1 MLAREPALTIHGN
14 SNIQIFIKYVCVIRV
29 FVYKVWTVFRLW
41 WVVLRLDIQGNTR
54 RVQRLGS
61 SSLVVTL
68 PKSWVKAVGLKPGD
82 RVVVVQEGMT
92 LRIVPARDDE
102 SGMPVSSLDA
112 SRLGDREVQ
121 RLLWC
126 FYVLG
131 NDSVDIRVSGREQ
144 LRILREAASGFVGLE
159 VAALGDDVAR
169 LNVLIDSSRL
179 DVKSAIKGIAVDVDK
194 VVDLFRR
201 AVEGEEVNPEEIARI
216 RGEVRRS
223 LSMVERYLVN
233 VISTEVTGW
242 EAKKLLSMMIAAN
255 FFGLSA
261 SEMLDAA
268 ALLSKLGAPRDERI
282 KAAVEKL
289 TRLVPLV
296 GVNIANPSLKRGAEL
311 MTSILEIK
319 ASMEAVVLD
328 DSSSK
333 EDVYAAARI
342 TEIIRLLLLAVN
354 VMYCVAFFN
363 TK

>member
-1 MLAREPALTIHGN
+1 ME
-14 SNIQIFIKYVCVIRV
+14 V
-29 FVYKVWTVFRLW
+29 
-41 WVVLRLDIQGNTR
+41 QGDTR

-92 LRIVPARDDE
+92 LRIVPAREGE
-102 SGMPVSSLDA
+102 SGLPATSLDA
-112 SRLGDREVQ
+112 SKLSSREVQ

-131 NDSVDIRVSGREQ
+131 NDSVDVRVAGKDQ
-144 LRILREAASGFVGLE
+144 LRLLREAASSFAGLE
-159 VAALGDDVAR
+159 VSAVGDRVAR
-169 LNVLIDSSRL
+169 LNVIIDPSKL
-179 DVKSAIKGIAVDVDK
+179 DVKAAIKGIAVDVDK
-194 VVDLFRR
+194 VVELFKKSVTGDR
-201 AVEGEEVNPEEIARI
+201 VNGDELERV

-223 LSMVERYLVN
+223 LSTVERYLVS

-268 ALLSKLGAPRDERI
+268 AIISRLGAPRDERI
-282 KAAVEKL
+282 REAAERL
-289 TRLVPLV
+289 ARLVPLV
-296 GVNIANPSLKRGAEL
+296 GINIANPSLKRGSEL
-311 MTSILEIK
+311 ISSLVEIK
-319 ASMEAVVLD
+319 AAMEAVVLD
-328 DSSSK
+328 ASSTK

-342 TEIIRLLLLAVN
+342 AEIVRLLTLAVN

-363 TK
+363 AR

>member
-1 MLAREPALTIHGN
+1 LEM
-14 SNIQIFIKYVCVIRV
+14 
-29 FVYKVWTVFRLW
+29 
-41 WVVLRLDIQGNTR
+41 QGDTR

-82 RVVVVQEGMT
+82 KVVVVQEGMT
-92 LRIVPARDDE
+92 LRIVPAREGDE
-102 SGMPVSSLDA
+102 GLPVASLDA
-112 SRLGDREVQ
+112 SKLDERELQ

-131 NDSVDIRVSGREQ
+131 NESVDVRVSGREQ
-144 LRILREAASGFVGLE
+144 LRILREVSSGFVGLE
-159 VAALGDDVAR
+159 VAAVGDDTAR

-179 DVKSAIKGIAVDVDK
+179 DVRSAIKGIAVDVDR
-194 VVDLFRR
+194 VVEMFKR
-201 AVEGEEVNPEEIARI
+201 AVSGEPVGEEEIKSVRS
-216 RGEVRRS
+216 EMRRS

-242 EAKKLLSMMIAAN
+242 EAKKLLSMMLAAN

-261 SEMLDAA
+261 TEMLEAA
-268 ALLSKLGAPRDERI
+268 AMIGKVGAPKDERI
-282 KAAVEKL
+282 RKAVEKL
-289 TRLVPLV
+289 MRVVPLV

-311 MTSILEIK
+311 MAALTEIK
-319 ASMEAVVLD
+319 SEMEKVILD
-328 DSSSK
+328 PNSTK

-342 TEIIRLLLLAVN
+342 TGIIRLLLLAIN
-354 VMYCVAFFN
+354 VMYCIAYFN